1 MLEQLFDSGRVWK
14 GQAGQRACSR
24 QAISSG
30 YADLDADLPDAGWRR
45 GSLNELLIDQ
55 PGTGELRVLSPL
67 LNRLSQQPGWILWVA
82 PPLLPFAPALRQ
94 AGVRLSQL
102 LLVTPADPKLQLW
115 AMEQG
120 LRSGGC
126 SAVLGWLD
134 HLDASMLRRLQL
146 AAEEGDCFGFLLR
159 SGSAAA
165 NASCAHLRMQLAPA
179 ARGSCLTLLK
189 RRGGWP
195 LPPRMADLGFQRL
208 ISGASTVAGLK
219 PAGDNRRPQ
228 QSASVPTQR

>member
-1 MLEQLFDSGRVWK
+1 MLEQLIDSGRVWK

-24 QAISSG
+24 QGISSG
-30 YADLDADLPDAGWRR
+30 YTDLDADLPDAGWRR

-55 PGTGELRVLSPL
+55 PGTGELRLLSPL
-67 LNRLSQQPGWILWVA
+67 LQRLSQQPGWILWVA

-94 AGVRLSQL
+94 VGVRLSQL

-134 HLDASMLRRLQL
+134 HLEPSVLRRLQL

-159 SGSAAA
+159 DGSAAA
-165 NASCAHLRMQLAPA
+165 NASCAHLRLQLAPDHH
-179 ARGSCLTLLK
+179 GSQLTLLK

-195 LPPRMADLGFQRL
+195 LPPRVADLGFQRL
-208 ISGASTVAGLK
+208 VCGASAAAGLK
-219 PAGDNRRPQ
+219 PTGDKRRPQ
-228 QSASVPTQR
+228 PSASALIQR